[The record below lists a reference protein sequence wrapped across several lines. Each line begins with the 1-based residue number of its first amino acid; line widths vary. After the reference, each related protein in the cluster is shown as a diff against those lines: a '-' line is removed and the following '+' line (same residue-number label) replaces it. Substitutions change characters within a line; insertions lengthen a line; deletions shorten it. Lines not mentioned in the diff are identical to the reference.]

1 MLVDKIKAISD
12 RYSDYFDT
20 LDDRYQLICKLGEGR
35 YGKVYLALD
44 LKDEILVAIKLLKEL
59 SSKPQLV
66 SFLNEIKHLVFL
78 LDCVKCDKDIK
89 VTRIINFSFSGQIN
103 SIRPAV
109 YYVMEFIELGEFYGA
124 IDSGFE
130 FSEKLAC
137 FFLRQTLISLRKL
150 HAFHFYHFDMKPEN
164 LLLDSKGRVFLC
176 DFGCSLYAKRLKTVN
191 WSKVKFRGSPEY
203 AAPEVYELELAV
215 QTCKSQ
221 KELCNRISEYQL
233 EKLDTFSF
241 GVLAFVTVIKSLP
254 FSRASI
260 ADPFYRKFV
269 ECKEDFWQIFSK
281 YKACSKAFK
290 DLVNQLLEPSNTDRA
305 GVVKMEELYWF
316 LNHDVSEADIEE
328 ELNDFITLQKR
339 IFLKE
344 LEDKLEAK
352 AVKRK
357 TSFEQPFLFKGG
369 VTVLNDYITKH
380 KKKLEELRLKL
391 EKSYFGYQRNSPSEL
406 SSVSN
411 NSSDID
417 S

>member
-1 MLVDKIKAISD
+1 MLVDKIKAISA
-12 RYSDYFDT
+12 RYRDYFEL

-59 SSKPQLV
+59 SSKAQLV
-66 SFLNEIKHLVFL
+66 SFLHEIKHLIYL
-78 LDCVKCDKDIK
+78 LDCAKCDKNLR
-89 VTRIINFSFSGQIN
+89 VTRILAFSFSGQIN
-103 SIRPAV
+103 NSRPAV

-137 FFLRQTLISLRKL
+137 FFLKQLLNSLRKL
-150 HAFHFYHFDMKPEN
+150 HSFHFYHFDMKPEN
-164 LLLDSKGRVFLC
+164 LLLDSRGRLFLC
-176 DFGCSLYAKRLKTVN
+176 DFGCSLYAKRPKTVN

-215 QTCKSQ
+215 QTCKNQ
-221 KELCNRISEYQL
+221 KELYTRISEYNL

-254 FSRASI
+254 FTRATI
-260 ADPFYRKFV
+260 GDPFYRKFV
-269 ECKEDFWQIFSK
+269 ECREEFWQIFSK
-281 YKACSKAFK
+281 YKSCSKSFK
-290 DLVNQLLEPSNTDRA
+290 ELVNMLLEPSNTERA
-305 GVVKMEELYWF
+305 DVVKTEEQHWF
-316 LNHDVSEADIEE
+316 LNHDIDEAEIAE

-339 IFLKE
+339 IFLKH

-357 TSFEQPFLFKGG
+357 TSFEQPFVYKGG
-369 VTVLNDYITKH
+369 VSVLTDYVTKH
-380 KKKLEELRLKL
+380 KKKLENLRMKL